1 MPVQEIAKQVVQQ
14 IQVRQLQ
21 VERFSIVSHKPL
33 AAVLQAIDAAIG
45 HPDMRKMHTDVAA
58 ATTYAELE
66 SVIQKLTG
74 PSDLM
79 EFMRLDM
86 GSYLA
91 KGRTAPTPGSFR
103 LLVGNPLIM
112 RRMAEHVPDTAS
124 YAPVTIL
131 IDERADGVH
140 LTYDRMASFLQSYR
154 NEAALAVAR
163 DLDRKVEAMLTAAAS
178 E

>member
-14 IQVRQLQ
+14 IE
-21 VERFSIVSHKPL
+21 VERFSVVSHKPL
-33 AAVLQAIDAAIG
+33 ADVMKTIDAAIG
-45 HPDMRKMHTDVAA
+45 HPDVHRMQADAA
-58 ATTYAELE
+58 ASETYAEMEAL
-66 SVIQKLTG
+66 IQKLTG
-74 PSDLM
+74 PTGLM
-79 EFMRLDM
+79 EFLRLDM
-86 GSYLA
+86 GMYIG
-91 KGRTAPTPGSFR
+91 KGRTGQTPGSFR

-140 LTYDRMASFLQSYR
+140 LTYDRMASFLQSYQ
-154 NEAALAVAR
+154 NVAALAVAR
-163 DLDRKVEAMLTAAAS
+163 DLDRKVEALLTAAAS

>member
-1 MPVQEIAKQVVQQ
+1 MPVQKIS
-14 IQVRQLQ
+14 
-21 VERFSIVSHKPL
+21 VERFSVISRKPL
-33 AAVLQAIDAAIG
+33 AEVLATIDAAIG
-45 HPDMRKMHTDVAA
+45 HPDMRKMATDVAA
-58 ATTYAELE
+58 TTTYAEME
-66 SVIQKLTG
+66 SVLQKLTG

-79 EFMRLDM
+79 EFLRLDM

-91 KGRTAPTPGSFR
+91 KGLSTPTPGSFR

-124 YAPVTIL
+124 YAPVTLL
-131 IDERADGVH
+131 IDERPDGVH
-140 LTYDRMASFLQSYR
+140 LSYDRMASFLASYQ

-163 DLDRKVEAMLTAAAS
+163 ELDRKVETLLSSAAG